1 MTLIASDK
9 VISTILKHDTKVT
22 SYKIALLRA
31 INDVVLTYP
40 DLRTYHSDVAV
51 PLKLLAEFWIAYY
64 WPFVDPDDPIQ
75 QGQRAQRQGQTTN
88 DMAFRPA
95 LTELRRQWELV
106 IGGLK
111 NPADGFFL
119 INELRSPRK
128 HQRYPQV
135 LIDAYQQAIAAVAKT
150 IEMPIRYAGPGEW
163 SIFDKPQAYNQVASR
178 TVAVPGTKVRDRC
191 LVIPLNLWSTFRQMS
206 LWVEALCIHEWCL
219 FSGRVSDRD
228 RGYIYALLTSR
239 PDNRRPLTW
248 ERNQIDI
255 LIMEGTAFTCPWT
268 EKRIAQ
274 GTAYDLDHILPI
286 AVYPTNELWNL
297 VPADPDFNSHKKRD
311 RLPTAERLVVA
322 TPHLEHTYLSY
333 GDSKPL
339 IEVLREDVALRFAT
353 VATEAFS
360 ESLALAVAGLVEEI
374 AESRNLAR
382 F

>member
-9 VISTILKHDTKVT
+9 VISTILKHDAKVT

-40 DLRTYHSDVAV
+40 GLRTYQSDVAV

-64 WPFVDPDDPIQ
+64 WPFVDPDQPIR
-75 QGQRAQRQGQTTN
+75 QGQRRQDWN
-88 DMAFRPA
+88 RCDVLAFRPA
-95 LTELRRQWELV
+95 LTELRRQWEQV
-106 IGGLK
+106 VGGIK

-128 HQRYPQV
+128 HQRYPQA
-135 LIDAYQQAIAAVAKT
+135 LIDAHQAAITVIAKA
-150 IEMPIRYAGPGEW
+150 IEMPIRYAGPSEW
-163 SIFDKPQAYNQVASR
+163 SIFEKPKAYSQIANR
-178 TVAVPGTKVRDRC
+178 TVVVPGANVKDRC
-191 LVIPLNLWSTFRQMS
+191 LVIPLDLWATFRQMS

-219 FSGRVSDRD
+219 FTDRISDHD
-228 RGYIYALLTSR
+228 RGYIYGLLTSR

-255 LIMEGTAFTCPWT
+255 LILEGTAFTCPWT

-286 AVYPTNELWNL
+286 AIYPTNELWNL
-297 VPADPDFNSHKKRD
+297 VPADPNFNSHRKRD
-311 RLPTAERLVVA
+311 KLPTAARLTVA
-322 TPHLEHTYLSY
+322 TSHLEQTYLSY
-333 GDSKPL
+333 GASKPL
-339 IEVLREDVALRFAT
+339 VEVLREDAALRFAT
-353 VATEAFS
+353 VEADAFS
-360 ESLALAVAGLVEEI
+360 GSLALAVAGLVEEV
-374 AESRNLAR
+374 AEARNLAR